1 MFTNIINLFILTYNT
16 ENNKQVVVSA
26 EKNKYKIISIKLS
39 ENHESVDAA
48 LQQLLE
54 SYVNI
59 GFGWIQ
65 TILVDAKKQEKE
77 IHLTFACTIPA
88 DTDLKN
94 GYYVGTNLVVV
105 DPIGRKAINYV

>member
-26 EKNKYKIISIKLS
+26 EENKYKIISIKLS
-39 ENHESVDAA
+39 EKHESIDAA
-48 LQQLLE
+48 LKELLE

-59 GFGWIQ
+59 VFGWIK
-65 TILVDAKKQEKE
+65 TILVDTKKQEKE
-77 IHLTFACTIPA
+77 IYLTFACTIPA
-88 DTDLKN
+88 DTELKN

>member
-16 ENNKQVVVSA
+16 EDNKQVVVSA
-26 EKNKYKIISIKLS
+26 EKNKYKIINIKLS
-39 ENHESVDAA
+39 EKHESIDAA
-48 LQQLLE
+48 LKELLE
-54 SYVNI
+54 DYVNI
-59 GFGWIQ
+59 GFGWIK
-65 TILVDAKKQEKE
+65 TILVDTKKQQEE

-94 GYYVGTNLVVV
+94 GYYVGTNLVVI